1 MEFNKGKDFEQP
13 NAGMY
18 LGTIIDV
25 VDMPNCQTAYGLKN
39 KVRILWT
46 LTNVD
51 NSPALD
57 KEGVPLTVA
66 FIKPASQHEKSDVY
80 KMLSQILNGP
90 PPLMNNTEDLANLLL
105 NRSNVLF
112 ITKTPHETIPGKFWA
127 NVTGVAPLQ
136 PGQIAPVAPKGF
148 VRDSL
153 KPKTAGG
160 GTQFNNQRPATAAP
174 QSAPAQAPPAAF
186 AAPAAPAV
194 NANVAF

>member
-25 VDMPNCQTAYGLKN
+25 VDMPNCQTAYGIKN

-57 KEGVPLTVA
+57 KEGNPLTVA

-80 KMLSQILNGP
+80 KMLAQILNAA
-90 PPLMNNTEDLANLLL
+90 PPLMNNTEDLANLLI

-136 PGQIAPVAPKGF
+136 PGQTAPVAPKGF
-148 VRDSL
+148 VREYL
-153 KPKTAGG
+153 KPKTAAGG
-160 GTQFNNQRPATAAP
+160 QQFNNRPAAAAAAP
-174 QSAPAQAPPAAF
+174 ATQPQAAF
-186 AAPAAPAV
+186 AASASAAP
-194 NANVAF
+194 NNNVAF

>member
-46 LTNVD
+46 LTNTD

-80 KMLSQILNGP
+80 KMLSQILNGA

-136 PGQIAPVAPKGF
+136 PGQNPPVAPVGF

-160 GTQFNNQRPATAAP
+160 TQFNNQRPATAAS
-174 QSAPAQAPPAAF
+174 QSAPAQAAPAAF
-186 AAPAAPAV
+186 AAPVASAAT
-194 NANVAF
+194 NNRAF